1 MNREAAA
8 LGVPVYSIFRG
19 KTGAVDRR
27 LEQEGRLIMVRTSA
41 EVHSK
46 IIFERRQKQSAV
58 AAEQRPAL
66 LEIVNHVE
74 EIIRSEYS
82 NGSTERASHNSKLP
96 V

>member
-41 EVHSK
+41 EVHTK
-46 IIFERRQKQSAV
+46 ILFQRRQKETP
-58 AAEQRPAL
+58 AEMKPGLAL
-66 LEIVNHVE
+66 IQILDHIED
-74 EIIRSEYS
+74 IIRTEYS
-82 NGSTERASHNSKLP
+82 NGAVPAVSPNGAK
-96 V
+96 